1 MKNFEKISKMNLAD
15 LDRPEGIIEE
25 ESIQDADLCVEK
37 TAQNPEDGE
46 RSETIVT
53 ENVQEQ
59 PEELAKKEMMEPQG
73 RHFRVDANVTE
84 KELKAFLFG
93 HTYRQPLM
101 IIVTI
106 LAIAWPLAVL
116 IKKQGSVTMPLIC
129 SLFILIWIPFTT
141 NLRAKNAKKLNPIY
155 NEEFHYMFDEWGLH
169 LELGDD
175 AIDVEWKKV
184 TKLIF
189 YKSVAVIYTGK
200 NNAFLIPS
208 AAMGTQREEIV
219 NFIKEMKKR

>member
-25 ESIQDADLCVEK
+25 DLCVEK

-84 KELKAFLFG
+84 
-93 HTYRQPLM
+93 
-101 IIVTI
+101 
-106 LAIAWPLAVL
+106 
-116 IKKQGSVTMPLIC
+116 
-129 SLFILIWIPFTT
+129 
-141 NLRAKNAKKLNPIY
+141 
-155 NEEFHYMFDEWGLH
+155 
-169 LELGDD
+169 
-175 AIDVEWKKV
+175 
-184 TKLIF
+184 
-189 YKSVAVIYTGK
+189 
-200 NNAFLIPS
+200 
-208 AAMGTQREEIV
+208 
-219 NFIKEMKKR
+219 